1 VGPLSSVG
9 KTRLRGSTILS
20 PTRLP
25 CTPEPTLRAAAVG
38 RGGPNGHR
46 TPDRTAR
53 EAAAR
58 VVLHLPGAYVP
69 CVGSGADDGSSIGW
83 SRVARSAGTFS
94 GLALFIGTV
103 LFLLDAADLLEPMPA
118 FQRTSAGIEMDVA
131 NWYVAFFQRQHDILW
146 SIAVRDSLLP
156 LGFVALMALAFAT
169 ARLFG
174 WGRPE
179 ATLMALLFV
188 VGGLLNIVNDLLY
201 LGEIEYW
208 RNTGWSSDPPGPMLA
223 VGRASEALNNAT
235 VYLEAFSYVTLLGAL
250 CCLGLLCRSG
260 TPLPVW
266 LGNLAYVE
274 AAGMAILVAGIG
286 FHQDALFQIG
296 GVATGIV
303 LGPLVVIALGHYVGS
318 AFRTRE
324 TAASTIA

>member
-1 VGPLSSVG
+1 MGP
-9 KTRLRGSTILS
+9 
-20 PTRLP
+20 
-25 CTPEPTLRAAAVG
+25 
-38 RGGPNGHR
+38 
-46 TPDRTAR
+46 
-53 EAAAR
+53 
-58 VVLHLPGAYVP
+58 
-69 CVGSGADDGSSIGW
+69 GADDGSSIGW

-94 GLALFIGTV
+94 GLALFVGTV
-103 LFLLDAADLLEPMPA
+103 LFLLDSADVLKPMPA
-118 FQRTSAGIEMDVA
+118 FQRTAAGVEVDVA

-156 LGFVALMALAFAT
+156 LGFVALMALALAT

-174 WGRPE
+174 WWRPE
-179 ATLMALLFV
+179 AALMALLFV

-208 RNTGWSSDPPGPMLA
+208 RHTGWSSDPPGPMLA

-235 VYLEAFSYVTLLGAL
+235 VYLEAFSYVALLGAL

-260 TPLPVW
+260 TVLPGW
-266 LGNLAYVE
+266 LGNLAYLE

-296 GVATGIV
+296 GLATGIV
-303 LGPLVVIALGHYVGS
+303 LGPLVVIALGYHVGS
-318 AFRTRE
+318 AFKTRE
-324 TAASTIA
+324 SAAAINASG